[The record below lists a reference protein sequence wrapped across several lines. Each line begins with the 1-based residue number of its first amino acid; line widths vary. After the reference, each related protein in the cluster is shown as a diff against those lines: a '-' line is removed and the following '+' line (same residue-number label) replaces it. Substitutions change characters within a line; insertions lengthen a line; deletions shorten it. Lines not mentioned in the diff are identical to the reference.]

1 MNTEK
6 KTILFVD
13 DEPNILAGLKRMLR
27 ALRKEMRF
35 EFAENGPAALD
46 LMRERKVDVVV
57 SDMRMPGMDGAALLT
72 AIKEQYPEVIR
83 IRPMTKRL

>member
-1 MNTEK
+1 MSTEK

-57 SDMRMPGMDGAALLT
+57 SDMRMPGMDGA
-72 AIKEQYPEVIR
+72 
-83 IRPMTKRL
+83 RPPDRHQGAVSRGDPDHAHRPCR